1 MKHPGIDDGPSTPK
15 EAAYD
20 ALDAAEGPTRA
31 HVAPDVTDILVPC
44 AAAITY
50 GLLAV
55 AQELR
60 EANTLARKARR

>member
-1 MKHPGIDDGPSTPK
+1 MKHPGDPQGPETHK
-15 EAAYD
+15 GAAYE
-20 ALDAAEGPTRA
+20 ALDRAEHMAQAAATTIGVR
-31 HVAPDVTDILVPC
+31 C

-50 GLLAV
+50 GLLAI